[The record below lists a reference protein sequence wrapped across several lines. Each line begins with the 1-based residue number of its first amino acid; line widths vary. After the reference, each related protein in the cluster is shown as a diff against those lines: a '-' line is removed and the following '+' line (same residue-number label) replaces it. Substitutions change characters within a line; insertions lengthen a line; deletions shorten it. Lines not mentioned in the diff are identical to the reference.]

1 MTERQKRFAD
11 YYLETGN
18 ARQAAVK
25 AGYSIKYAEHVKHQ
39 KGVKEYLKLRM
50 AEMNGGRIA
59 SADEVLEFLTDV
71 MRGRSTDRH
80 GVSLQIKA
88 AGMIARRMGYRIE
101 KCRDVQA
108 R

>member
-25 AGYSIKYAEHVKHQ
+25 AGYSIKYAEHVKRR
-39 KGVKEYLKLRM
+39 KGVKEYLKLRT
-50 AEMNGGRIA
+50 AELSGGRIA

-71 MRGRSTDRH
+71 MRGNTTDRH

-88 AGMIARRMGYRIE
+88 AGMIVRRMGYRIE
-101 KCRDVQA
+101 KGKDACA

>member
-39 KGVKEYLKLRM
+39 KGVREYLKLRT
-50 AEMNGGRIA
+50 AELSTGRIA

-88 AGMIARRMGYRIE
+88 AGMIAKRMGYRME
-101 KCRDVQA
+101 KGKDVSA
-108 R
+108 H